1 MDIMGRLTQLIIVL
15 FAVAPALLGAPPPQ
29 TSARLL
35 LSHQAA
41 RPGETITAALEISS
55 NPKWHTYWRNPGDAG
70 MPTTINWEL
79 PTGITAGPVQWPVPH
94 KTSLLSLAAYT
105 YEGTEYLLIPITI
118 APDAKAGTVE
128 LKAAVDWL
136 ECEEICVQQSTNL
149 TASLVIGSES
159 TPSASAPIIEKA
171 RARLPKAAPPFPVT
185 AKWAG
190 EAKEGSRTLVLEWN
204 GGAAAA
210 KPDFYPYE
218 AENFVV
224 DAATEVERDGGTVR
238 LKKAVST
245 SEEAQPWPAAI
256 RGLIVNDTSAKEP
269 VGYET
274 ELKLAAA
281 NANGGTVAGV
291 QFGSTTNLSLW
302 AVLGFAFLGG
312 LVLNIMPCVL
322 PVIALKILSFVNQSR
337 ETPGRARQ
345 LGIIYALG
353 VLASFAVLAGMV
365 IPVKN
370 AGDIASWGMVFQN
383 PVFLVVMTTLVTLI
397 ALNLFGV
404 FEVTLGGKT
413 MGTASELAS
422 KEGASG
428 AFFNGVL
435 ATVLG
440 TSCTAPFLGAAIAYA
455 LGQPSYVTVLVFLM
469 MGVGLAFPY
478 VVLTWNPAL
487 LKWLPK
493 PGAWMEKFKVAMG
506 FPMLATAIWLYSVAL
521 KGHFGANGALWL
533 GMYLVLVALAV
544 WIYGAF
550 VQRGAMRRS
559 FAAIISVAMF
569 AFAVGFVLEK
579 QLNWRNPA
587 YAGAGAETASS
598 TSGIQ
603 WEKWSPEAV
612 AKARAEGRPILVD
625 FTADWCPN
633 CQVNKFTSIEIDS
646 VEKKLDEI
654 DAVVMIADF
663 TRPDKTIAEELIRF
677 GRGAVPLVLVY
688 PADAQEPPMILPPT
702 LTPGIVLEALERA
715 GKNSA
720 NSAAENSLSAS
731 AH

>member
-149 TASLVIGSES
+149 TASLVIASES

-365 IPVKN
+365 IAVKN
-370 AGDIASWGMVFQN
+370 AGNIASWGMQFQN

-506 FPMLATAIWLYSVAL
+506 FPMLATAIWLYSVA
-521 KGHFGANGALWL
+521 
-533 GMYLVLVALAV
+533 
-544 WIYGAF
+544 
-550 VQRGAMRRS
+550 
-559 FAAIISVAMF
+559 
-569 AFAVGFVLEK
+569 
-579 QLNWRNPA
+579 
-587 YAGAGAETASS
+587 
-598 TSGIQ
+598 
-603 WEKWSPEAV
+603 
-612 AKARAEGRPILVD
+612 
-625 FTADWCPN
+625 
-633 CQVNKFTSIEIDS
+633 
-646 VEKKLDEI
+646 
-654 DAVVMIADF
+654 
-663 TRPDKTIAEELIRF
+663 
-677 GRGAVPLVLVY
+677 
-688 PADAQEPPMILPPT
+688 
-702 LTPGIVLEALERA
+702 
-715 GKNSA
+715 
-720 NSAAENSLSAS
+720 
-731 AH
+731 